1 LIRREPP
8 PPEAPPPAIS
18 EEEKEER
25 SAKRR
30 RGSVAKLASATY
42 VSVAL
47 GVITGP
53 IVARALGP
61 TARGEYAAIFIYA
74 TVLVTVLAFGL
85 PQALTHSLVNKE
97 ESRERLMGA
106 ALRFAALLVLP
117 AVLLGVGAG
126 LLVLDT
132 LSGAELVLGIVA
144 IAMAP
149 LGVFGVCLLSFL
161 TAESALGALT
171 WLRAGPLIG
180 NFVGIVVLVA
190 AGQLTLV
197 NYLILTIGVSLL
209 VTFASWKFVEV
220 RPRGHAKLSGLL
232 RFGMRAYP
240 GAFARMLNVRLDQ
253 LILVPLLA
261 PAQVGFYAI
270 AITISSLPTMLA
282 EALGTRAIG
291 NVIQDG
297 LLLSHRAERYL
308 RLALIISVVGSLGLT
323 AISPLAVPLFYGD
336 DFDGVV
342 APLLLL
348 LLGAVANSGSLV
360 AAPCLLGVGR
370 PGVNSM
376 AELSSLVITGF
387 GLWYALPRYGIAGAA
402 AVSSAAY
409 LYRFSVQLYV
419 LRGYNVRRLR
429 PRRADVAE
437 IIQSIPVLRS
447 IGSKHAA

>member
-1 LIRREPP
+1 LLVRMSTQPPAPP
-8 PPEAPPPAIS
+8 PAPPPAIS
-18 EEEKEER
+18 EKEAR

-30 RGSVAKLASATY
+30 RGSVARLASATY

-47 GVITGP
+47 GVVTGP

-85 PQALTHSLVNKE
+85 PQALTHSLVNRE
-97 ESRERLMGA
+97 ETKERLMGA
-106 ALRFAALLVLP
+106 ALRFAVLLVLP
-117 AVLLGVGAG
+117 AVLLGIAAG

-132 LSGAELVLGIVA
+132 LSGTELVLGIVA

-149 LGVFGVCLLSFL
+149 IGVFGVCLLSFL

-180 NFVGIVVLVA
+180 NFLGIVGLVA
-190 AGQLTLV
+190 AGQLTLL
-197 NYLILTIGVSLL
+197 NYLILTISVSLL
-209 VTFASWKFVEV
+209 VTLASWRFVKV

-270 AITISSLPTMLA
+270 AVTISSLPTMLA

-308 RLALIISVVGSLGLT
+308 RLSLIISVVGSLGLT
-323 AISPLAVPLFYGD
+323 AASPLAVPFFYGD

-348 LLGAVANSGSLV
+348 LPGAVANSGSLV

-376 AELSSLVITGF
+376 AELSSLVITGL

-402 AVSSAAY
+402 AVSSLAY
-409 LYRFSVQLYV
+409 LYRFAVQLVV
-419 LRGYNVRRLR
+419 LRRYGVRNLS
-429 PRRADVAE
+429 PTTGDLKELVAALPGRRAKP
-437 IIQSIPVLRS
+437 S
-447 IGSKHAA
+447 